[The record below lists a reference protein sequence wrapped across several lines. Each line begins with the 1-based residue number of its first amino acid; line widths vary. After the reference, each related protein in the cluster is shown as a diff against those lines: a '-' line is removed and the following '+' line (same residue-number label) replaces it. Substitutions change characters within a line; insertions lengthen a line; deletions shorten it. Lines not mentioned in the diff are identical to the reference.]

1 MTAIEQVRAAEER
14 RGAAMLAGDV
24 AAMDPLL
31 AEGLTFI
38 HATGAAD
45 DKPTLLTKMKG
56 GAIVYHSIA
65 WSEQKIEV
73 RDAVVAM
80 SGVMTLQVT
89 VAGVDKTLHNRAILL
104 WEKGEGTDWRLFH
117 FQSTPIAQAR

>member
-14 RGAAMLAGDV
+14 RGAAMLAGDA

-38 HATGAAD
+38 HATGGMD
-45 DKPTLLTKMKG
+45 DKPTLLAKMQG

-65 WSEQKIEV
+65 WSEQKIDV
-73 RDAVVAM
+73 RDTVAAM

-104 WEKGEGTDWRLFH
+104 WERDGQAGWKLFH
-117 FQSTPIAQAR
+117 FQSTPIQGR